1 MTTSTTVP
9 AFTADVPTLLSITA
23 ALSIMPLSYLLGT
36 ALIPSNQF
44 RNRLL
49 FFWHAYDAGTHLLI
63 EGSFLYHCFFS
74 YKQLQPDETIP
85 GVYGPPYFLNRPD
98 RAYGPAYGVGASA
111 RMWQE
116 YGKADARW
124 LGADLCV
131 VCLEIL
137 TVLIGGPLAVYIC
150 YLLTR
155 SSSPSATS
163 ASKAKYS
170 SCLWFSSIIL
180 AVGELYG
187 GFMTFGPEWFSGS
200 VGLETSD
207 PVYLWLYLVF
217 FNVLWVI
224 VPLWVISVAWG
235 EIKAAFATAAVA
247 NGQTAKK
254 LN

>member
-1 MTTSTTVP
+1 MQTSTAAP
-9 AFTADVPTLLSITA
+9 AFTADIPTLLSIVT
-23 ALSIMPLSYLLGT
+23 ALSIMPVAYILST
-36 ALIPSNQF
+36 TFIPSKQL
-44 RNRLL
+44 RNRIL

-63 EGSFLYHCFFS
+63 EGAFLYHCFFS
-74 YKQLQPDETIP
+74 YKQLAPGETIP

-98 RAYGPAYGVGASA
+98 RAYGPAYGVGATA

-137 TVLIGGPLAVYIC
+137 TVFIGGPLAVYIC

-155 SSSPSATS
+155 ASSTSTS
-163 ASKAKYS
+163 AASRAGYS
-170 SCLWFSSIIL
+170 GCLWFSSIVL

-207 PVYLWLYLVF
+207 PVYYWLYLVF

-224 VPLWVISVAWG
+224 VPLWVLSVAFG
-235 EIKAAFATAAVA
+235 EIKVAFTTASAAGERST
-247 NGQTAKK
+247 KK
-254 LN
+254 FN